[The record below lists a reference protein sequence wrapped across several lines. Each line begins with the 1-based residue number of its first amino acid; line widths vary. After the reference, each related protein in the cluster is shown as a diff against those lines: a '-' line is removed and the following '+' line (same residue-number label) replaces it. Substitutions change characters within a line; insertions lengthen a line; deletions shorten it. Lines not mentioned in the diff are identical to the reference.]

1 MKISVVAFEG
11 CMTSAVFGLMD
22 AFAIATIR
30 SGSVT
35 DERWSGHTAQ
45 IVTSGGQPV
54 RGFGAHAISSF
65 QSLED
70 ASDSDVVIVP
80 RTAIAGI
87 VVLVAGLIVLSFLA
101 GRRTN
106 KTR

>member
-1 MKISVVAFEG
+1 MKWSPRAEVVGWTVAVLLVLIGLITAVVA
-11 CMTSAVFGLMD
+11 MSSPSAFGW
-22 AFAIATIR
+22 FAYAPL
-30 SGSVT
+30 SGEIS
-35 DERWSGHTAQ
+35 
-45 IVTSGGQPV
+45 IGG
-54 RGFGAHAISSF
+54 
-65 QSLED
+65 
-70 ASDSDVVIVP
+70 DVVIVP